1 MRRGRVKP
9 LFLMQDTRALYGA
22 ERATVRLVAALRRA
36 GVPAEVLLLEEAR
49 LAAEGESPL
58 AAAFREVAPV
68 EGIPVAGRISWSAA
82 RRIRERVAAE
92 GDGALV
98 HSTGYKADVHAV
110 LASRGS
116 RLFPVVS
123 TVHGWLFRR
132 DLKEQAFL
140 AANLWALRRCSRVV
154 VLSGFYEEWML
165 RHGFTPLQLARI
177 PTAYPAER
185 VPEEKDAA
193 ALWEDAGTPFVFG
206 TLGRLSEEKDH
217 EMLLRAAARL
227 ARLTDGAPRPWR
239 VLIAGDGPLRERL
252 QKRIVRL
259 GLADRTELAG
269 PMDSD
274 AFFRRVH
281 VLVQCS
287 RVENQPMSVME
298 AMAWARP
305 VIATRAGGLPEWV
318 EDDDPEAGP
327 CGEGT
332 GRLVPCRDDAALA
345 DALLEAWRDPGRAR
359 AEGSRGRQRLLA
371 APGIEAMVRDHLGVY
386 AAALPAA
393 RG

>member
-1 MRRGRVKP
+1 MKP

-68 EGIPVAGRISWSAA
+68 EGIPVGGRISWSAA
-82 RRIRERVAAE
+82 RRIRERVAAA
-92 GDGALV
+92 GAGALV

-132 DLKEQAFL
+132 ELKERLFL
-140 AANLWALRRCSRVV
+140 EANLWALRRCSRVV
-154 VLSGFYEEWML
+154 VLSAFYEEWMR

-177 PTAYPAER
+177 PTAYPPEQ
-185 VPEEKDAA
+185 VPAEKDAA
-193 ALWEDAGTPFVFG
+193 ALWEEEGTPFVFG
-206 TLGRLSEEKDH
+206 MLGRLSEEKDH

-227 ARLTDGAPRPWR
+227 ARRTDGSPRPWR

-252 QKRIVRL
+252 QRRIERL
-259 GLADRTELAG
+259 GLADRVELAG

-274 AFFRRVH
+274 DFFRRVH

-318 EDDDPEAGP
+318 EDDDPSAGP

-332 GRLVPCRDDAALA
+332 GRIVPRGDAVALGE
-345 DALLEAWRDPGRAR
+345 ALLAAWRNPERAR
-359 AEGSRGRQRLLA
+359 AEGVRGRRRLLA
-371 APGIEAMVRDHLGVY
+371 TPGIEAMVSDHLGIY
-386 AAALPAA
+386 AAVLPV
-393 RG
+393 GG

>member
-1 MRRGRVKP
+1 MKP

-22 ERATVRLVAALRRA
+22 ERATVQLVAALRRA

-68 EGIPVAGRISWSAA
+68 EGIPVAGRISWA
-82 RRIRERVAAE
+82 
-92 GDGALV
+92 
-98 HSTGYKADVHAV
+98 
-110 LASRGS
+110 ASRGS

-132 DLKEQAFL
+132 ELKERLFL
-140 AANLWALRRCSRVV
+140 EANLWALRHCSRVV
-154 VLSGFYEEWML
+154 VLSAFYEEWMR

-177 PTAYPAER
+177 PTAYPPEQ
-185 VPEEKDAA
+185 VPAEKDAA
-193 ALWEDAGTPFVFG
+193 ALWEDEGTPFVFG
-206 TLGRLSEEKDH
+206 MLGRLSEEKDH

-227 ARLTDGAPRPWR
+227 ARRTDGSPRPWR

-252 QKRIVRL
+252 ERQIARL
-259 GLADRTELAG
+259 GLADRADLAG

-305 VIATRAGGLPEWV
+305 VIATRAGGLLEWV
-318 EDDDPEAGP
+318 EDDDPSAGP

-332 GRLVPCRDDAALA
+332 GRIVPRGDAVALGE
-345 DALLEAWRDPGRAR
+345 ALLAAWRNPERAR
-359 AEGSRGRQRLLA
+359 AEGERGRRRLLA
-371 APGIEAMVRDHLGVY
+371 TPGIEAMVSEHLGIY
-386 AAALPAA
+386 AAVLPM
-393 RG
+393 GG

>member
-1 MRRGRVKP
+1 MKP

-22 ERATVRLVAALRRA
+22 ERATVQLVAALRRA

-68 EGIPVAGRISWSAA
+68 EGIPVAGRISWAAA
-82 RRIRERVAAE
+82 RRIRERVEAE
-92 GDGALV
+92 GEGALV

-132 DLKEQAFL
+132 ELKERLFL
-140 AANLWALRRCSRVV
+140 EANLWALRHCSRVV
-154 VLSGFYEEWML
+154 VLSAFYEEWMR

-177 PTAYPAER
+177 PTAYPPEQ
-185 VPEEKDAA
+185 VPAEKDAA
-193 ALWEDAGTPFVFG
+193 ALWEDEGTPFVFG
-206 TLGRLSEEKDH
+206 MLGRLSEEKDH

-227 ARLTDGAPRPWR
+227 ARRTDGSPRPWR

-252 QKRIVRL
+252 ERQIARL
-259 GLADRTELAG
+259 GLADRADLAG

-305 VIATRAGGLPEWV
+305 VIATRAGGLLEWV
-318 EDDDPEAGP
+318 EDDDPSAGP

-332 GRLVPCRDDAALA
+332 GRIVPRGDAVALGE
-345 DALLEAWRDPGRAR
+345 ALLAAWRNPERAR
-359 AEGSRGRQRLLA
+359 AEGERGRRRLLA
-371 APGIEAMVRDHLGVY
+371 TPGIEAMVSEHLGIY
-386 AAALPAA
+386 AAVLPM
-393 RG
+393 GG

>member
-1 MRRGRVKP
+1 
-9 LFLMQDTRALYGA
+9 MQDTRALYGA

-68 EGIPVAGRISWSAA
+68 EGIPVAGRISWAAA
-82 RRIRERVAAE
+82 RRIRKRVAAE
-92 GDGALV
+92 GAGVLV

-140 AANLWALRRCSRVV
+140 AANLWALRRCSRVI
-154 VLSGFYEEWML
+154 VLSRFYEEWML

-185 VPEEKDAA
+185 VPAEKDAA
-193 ALWEDAGTPFVFG
+193 SLWKDEGMPFVFG

-252 QKRIVRL
+252 QKRIGRL
-259 GLADRTELAG
+259 GLVDRTEMAG

-274 AFFRRVH
+274 DFFRRVH

-298 AMAWARP
+298 AMAWGRP

-318 EDDDPEAGP
+318 EDDDPDGSP

-332 GRLVPCRDDAALA
+332 GRIVPRGDAAALG
-345 DALLEAWRDPGRAR
+345 DALLEAWRNPGRAR
-359 AEGSRGRQRLLA
+359 AEGERGRRRLLA
-371 APGIEAMVRDHLGVY
+371 APGIEAMVRDHIGVY
-386 AAALPAA
+386 AAALPAG